1 MPHDSQKL
9 EFQSLFGNQIKR
21 IRLAQNL
28 SLRKLS
34 QRCNLDHSDIAK
46 YERGEVNIQLST
58 VYELAVGLN
67 VHPKELFD
75 FGIERY
81 DH

>member
-1 MPHDSQKL
+1 MPHDSHKL
-9 EFQSLFGNQIKR
+9 EFQSLFGKQIKR
-21 IRLAQNL
+21 IRLAQDL

-67 VHPKELFD
+67 IHPKELFD
-75 FGIERY
+75 FRIERY
-81 DH
+81 DQ

>member
-34 QRCNLDHSDIAK
+34 QRCNIAK

-75 FGIERY
+75 FRIEKY
-81 DH
+81 EN

>member
-46 YERGEVNIQLST
+46 YARGEVNIQLST
-58 VYELAVGLN
+58 EYELSVGLN

-75 FGIERY
+75 FKLVRLDY
-81 DH
+81 

>member
-1 MPHDSQKL
+1 MLQDSYKL
-9 EFQSLFGNQIKR
+9 EFQSLFGKQIKK
-21 IRLAQNL
+21 IRMAQDL

-58 VYELAVGLN
+58 VYELAVGLD
-67 VHPKELFD
+67 VPPKELFD
-75 FGIERY
+75 FNIEKY